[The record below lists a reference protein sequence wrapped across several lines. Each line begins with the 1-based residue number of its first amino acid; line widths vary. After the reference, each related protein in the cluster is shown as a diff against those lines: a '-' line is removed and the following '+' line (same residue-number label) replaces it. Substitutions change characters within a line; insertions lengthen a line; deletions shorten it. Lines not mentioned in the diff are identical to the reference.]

1 MQERQVTIAATSY
14 PLDDPFLV
22 LATQN
27 PIEHEGTYPLP
38 EAQVDRFMLK
48 VIVDYPRREEERQIL
63 DRMAGPDLPVVSPVI
78 ERSQIPKARDI
89 VRQIYVDDK
98 IKEYILDLVTA
109 TRNPSDDGLRDLRQL
124 VAFGASPR
132 AGIYLVN
139 AARAQAFLKG
149 RGYVTPEDVKQL
161 APDIL
166 RHRVITTY
174 EAEAEEV
181 TSADIIQRVLNHVEV
196 P

>member
-1 MQERQVTIAATSY
+1 MSY

-48 VIVDYPRREEERQIL
+48 VIVDYPRREEERQII
-63 DRMAGPDLPVVSPVI
+63 DRMAGPDLPVVNPVI
-78 ERSQIPKARDI
+78 ERSQIPRAQDI
-89 VRQIYVDDK
+89 VRQVYVDDK
-98 IKEYILDLVTA
+98 IKEYVLDLVIA

-132 AGIYLVN
+132 AGIYLIN

>member
-1 MQERQVTIAATSY
+1 
-14 PLDDPFLV
+14 
-22 LATQN
+22 
-27 PIEHEGTYPLP
+27 
-38 EAQVDRFMLK
+38 
-48 VIVDYPRREEERQIL
+48 VI
-63 DRMAGPDLPVVSPVI
+63 
-78 ERSQIPKARDI
+78 
-89 VRQIYVDDK
+89 
-98 IKEYILDLVTA
+98 A

-132 AGIYLVN
+132 AGIYLIN